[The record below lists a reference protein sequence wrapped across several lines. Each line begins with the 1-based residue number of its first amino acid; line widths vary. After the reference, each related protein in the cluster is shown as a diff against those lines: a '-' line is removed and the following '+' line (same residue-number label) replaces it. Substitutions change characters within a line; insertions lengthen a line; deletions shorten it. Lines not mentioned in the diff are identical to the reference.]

1 MNTKLKHIRSGKVGH
16 FHYSPAVIAGNLCFC
31 AGHLGIMD
39 DGSLAGSLEEQT
51 RQMLRNLVRTLQAAD
66 FSTEDVVKISLWL
79 RDSED
84 LAVVDAIYREFFPD
98 APPVRTALQ
107 VGPLPLNAAV
117 EIDAIACRST

>member
-51 RQMLRNLVRTLQAAD
+51 RQMLRNLARTLLPISQRKMWLKHLYVEFRG
-66 FSTEDVVKISLWL
+66 FSGS
-79 RDSED
+79 
-84 LAVVDAIYREFFPD
+84 
-98 APPVRTALQ
+98 
-107 VGPLPLNAAV
+107 
-117 EIDAIACRST
+117 

>member
-1 MNTKLKHIRSGKVGH
+1 
-16 FHYSPAVIAGNLCFC
+16 
-31 AGHLGIMD
+31 MD